1 MRVRVEDGRLVEL
14 QAHPDGEATAGGP
27 CLKGLSYVERVV
39 SPKRILHP
47 LRRTTSGE
55 FERTSWDWALDR
67 IAEELV
73 RVRDTV
79 GPQGVL
85 YYAASGTKGLL
96 NGVGASFFRLF
107 GGFTST
113 YGDLCW
119 PAGLEA
125 TRLTLGDTRD
135 SDPADIANA
144 RLIILWGKNPAETNI
159 HQMPF
164 IDRALE
170 AGGRLIVVDPRR
182 TESAE
187 RAELLIQ
194 PRPGT
199 DGALA
204 LAVAHCLV
212 RDDRVDH
219 PFIRDHVHGYEA
231 FAASLFDR
239 TPEWAA
245 EITGVAAPYI
255 ERLAEAVGTVSP
267 LTICAGFGMQRY
279 TTSGQTMRCIL
290 ALLALTGNIGRPGAG
305 WGYANL
311 QSAIFDEVK
320 DPLAFFPPTVP
331 DGVARVAIST
341 ARLGRD
347 MAALDDPPLRMAWV
361 ERGNPVAQNP
371 ESHRVRDAFRALD
384 FRVVVEQ
391 FLTDTAREA
400 DVVLPAKTFL
410 EQSDVIGAYWHPLIQ
425 LKQKVLEPP
434 GEVRP
439 ETEIYRALAE
449 RLGLDQDAVDTAIPG
464 PDDAAVEAWLE
475 RRLAPWPELS
485 LERLRQ
491 GPVPAPGREPVAFAD
506 LEFPTP
512 SGRIELESAEAERR
526 WGVAALPTFVIPGE
540 SALRS
545 NDRARRFPL
554 QMMTPN
560 TKDRIHSQFGTL
572 EMIGARA
579 PDPQLV
585 MSPADA
591 LPRGIGVGDRVRVF
605 NDRGELVLPVALD
618 FSLRAG
624 CVVCFNGYWHAEGAG
639 VNVLSEGRE
648 TDMAHGAAFHDT
660 LVQVERVR

>member
-170 AGGRLIVVDPRR
+170 AGGRLIVIDPRR

-245 EITGVAAPYI
+245 EITGVA
-255 ERLAEAVGTVSP
+255 
-267 LTICAGFGMQRY
+267 
-279 TTSGQTMRCIL
+279 L
-290 ALLALTGNIGRPGAG
+290 AL
-305 WGYANL
+305 
-311 QSAIFDEVK
+311 
-320 DPLAFFPPTVP
+320 
-331 DGVARVAIST
+331 
-341 ARLGRD
+341 
-347 MAALDDPPLRMAWV
+347 
-361 ERGNPVAQNP
+361 
-371 ESHRVRDAFRALD
+371 
-384 FRVVVEQ
+384 
-391 FLTDTAREA
+391 
-400 DVVLPAKTFL
+400 
-410 EQSDVIGAYWHPLIQ
+410 
-425 LKQKVLEPP
+425 
-434 GEVRP
+434 
-439 ETEIYRALAE
+439 
-449 RLGLDQDAVDTAIPG
+449 
-464 PDDAAVEAWLE
+464 
-475 RRLAPWPELS
+475 
-485 LERLRQ
+485 
-491 GPVPAPGREPVAFAD
+491 
-506 LEFPTP
+506 
-512 SGRIELESAEAERR
+512 
-526 WGVAALPTFVIPGE
+526 
-540 SALRS
+540 
-545 NDRARRFPL
+545 
-554 QMMTPN
+554 
-560 TKDRIHSQFGTL
+560 IH
-572 EMIGARA
+572 I
-579 PDPQLV
+579 
-585 MSPADA
+585 
-591 LPRGIGVGDRVRVF
+591 
-605 NDRGELVLPVALD
+605 
-618 FSLRAG
+618 
-624 CVVCFNGYWHAEGAG
+624 
-639 VNVLSEGRE
+639 
-648 TDMAHGAAFHDT
+648 
-660 LVQVERVR
+660 